1 MLDETVPMM
10 TLARKTD
17 DAEFQLSSREQ
28 ILIRNLRAMKSSA
41 GDMLVDLS
49 EQYVRTLP
57 AKPVKLRLLRT
68 RD

>member
-1 MLDETVPMM
+1 MLDETLTMM
-10 TLARKTD
+10 TLARKPD
-17 DAEFQLSSREQ
+17 NAEFQLSSREQ
-28 ILIRNLRAMKSSA
+28 ILIRNFRAMKPSA

-57 AKPVKLRLLRT
+57 ANPVKLRLLRT

>member
-10 TLARKTD
+10 TLARKAD
-17 DAEFQLSSREQ
+17 DADFQLSSREQ

-41 GDMLVDLS
+41 GDMLIDLS

-57 AKPVKLRLLRT
+57 ATPVKLRLLRA